1 MGDTRS
7 RGPLLQLRGALAP
20 ARTQS
25 LIKPKAV
32 DEITMRSLLIA
43 FVATTANALQLPMQP
58 RTAATAAVAI
68 ATPLPALAVHELAP
82 GTAYGDVAL
91 NYDGM
96 ISAGVGFML
105 SAGKCQH
112 HVTRISCELQ
122 SLRHRLIAL
131 DMMPSPLPMFL
142 FSAYPVRSHLRIRLR
157 LRTQV
162 RCGRGLHHLW
172 SHRQRSLRPHH

>member
-1 MGDTRS
+1 MTRDRTPTPTVECRRVS
-7 RGPLLQLRGALAP
+7 TGKLASYALQNIWIFNGRENKISCPLLQLRGALAP
-20 ARTQS
+20 AAHTQS

-58 RTAATAAVAI
+58 RTAAAAAVAI

-112 HVTRISCELQ
+112 HVTRISKTLSVTLQ
-122 SLRHRLIAL
+122 TSE
-131 DMMPSPLPMFL
+131 PS
-142 FSAYPVRSHLRIRLR
+142 SSSH
-157 LRTQV
+157 
-162 RCGRGLHHLW
+162 G
-172 SHRQRSLRPHH
+172 S